1 MAVTTLLL
9 GTGRAT
15 ATNFDSLGHPAMSV
29 SRASADVVDIGK
41 VTLIKYLSVRLHAL
55 SLSKQK
61 GRIPQPFPLTFTLSG
76 KPKHASQAVKDGS
89 AADPEPHA
97 HTHE

>member
-15 ATNFDSLGHPAMSV
+15 ATNFDSPGHPAMAV
-29 SRASADVVDIGK
+29 SRADVVDTGK
-41 VTLIKYLSVRLHAL
+41 VTLIKYLRGRLHAL
-55 SLSKQK
+55 TLSKQK
-61 GRIPQPFPLTFTLSG
+61 RPHPAAFPLTLTLSET
-76 KPKHASQAVKDGS
+76 PKHTSPAAKDGS